1 MRLSLGC
8 VVAVHCCMCVATILL
23 FACCYP
29 LLLLLT
35 PAALVSLLVVLQ
47 SYKATGSVDSVKVM
61 VGQGA
66 DLQANTVPGAQYDQQ
81 GSKNPT
87 GMLAS

>member
-1 MRLSLGC
+1 MLRLSC
-8 VVAVHCCMCVATILL
+8 YSRAAIHCSS
-23 FACCYP
+23 FGACE
-29 LLLLLT
+29 
-35 PAALVSLLVVLQ
+35 PACVLQ

-66 DLQANTVPGAQYDQQ
+66 DLQANTVPGGQYNQQ
-81 GSKNPT
+81 GSKNPA

>member
-1 MRLSLGC
+1 M
-8 VVAVHCCMCVATILL
+8 
-23 FACCYP
+23 
-29 LLLLLT
+29 
-35 PAALVSLLVVLQ
+35 LQ

-66 DLQANTVPGAQYDQQ
+66 DLQANTVPGGQYNQQ
-81 GSKNPT
+81 GSKNPA